1 MNVLLTSATGH
12 IGGAVARALRAN
24 GHPVV
29 ALARSAATAQRLEAA
44 GIRPYRGDLADG
56 ESLRQAAA
64 QVDAVIH
71 TAATNDAA
79 MATVDRQAVE
89 TLLAALVGTQKPLIY
104 TSGIWVMGDT
114 GATVADETF
123 PLNPPALVAWR
134 PGVEALVLAAAE
146 QGVRSLVI
154 RPALV
159 YGYGGGLLAML
170 TQAGQSQGAVPV
182 IGAGNHAWSFV
193 HVDDLAALYVLAM
206 EQAPAGTVLIGASG
220 ESVSMEQVALA
231 AAEAVGVG
239 QRLQRLTLAEA
250 RQTWGDLADALA
262 LDQRVSGNRARHL
275 LNWVPIAPSVLTE
288 LTQGSYRLGEIAA

>member
-1 MNVLLTSATGH
+1 MNVLLTSGTGYL
-12 IGGAVARALRAN
+12 GGAIAHALQAK

-44 GIRPYRGDLADG
+44 GIRPFRGDLTDG
-56 ESLRQAAA
+56 DSLRQAAD

-79 MATVDRQAVE
+79 MATVDRLAVE
-89 TLLAALVGTQKPLIY
+89 TLLAALAGTQKPFLY
-104 TSGIWVMGDT
+104 TSGVWVMGNT
-114 GATVADETF
+114 GATVADELF

-134 PGVEALVLAAAE
+134 PEVEALVLAAAN

-159 YGYGGGLLAML
+159 YGHGGGLLAML

-182 IGAGNHAWSFV
+182 IGTGQQAWPFI
-193 HVDDLAALYVLAM
+193 HVNDLATLYVAAL
-206 EQAPAGTVLIGASG
+206 EKAPAGMVLIGASG
-220 ESVSMEQVALA
+220 ESVSMGRVALA
-231 AAEAVGVG
+231 AAEAAGVG
-239 QRLQRLTLAEA
+239 GQVQRLSLDEA

-262 LDQRVSGNRARHL
+262 LDQRVSGDRARYL
-275 LNWVPIAPSVLTE
+275 LHWAPVAPPVLTE
-288 LTQGSYRLGEIAA
+288 LTQGSYRRETIAA